1 MATVNDLATFDLLVN
16 GSAFEFSYDVLSITV
31 VNEINRITTATI
43 IIRDGEPSSQDFPVS
58 DSSSFVPGSTIEI
71 KAGFNSTNATIF
83 KGIVTGHSVRCIA
96 AGGPELVIEAKDASV
111 KMTIARNN
119 AYYTTKTDS
128 DIITALIGNYSGLSN
143 DVDSTTYQWPEVIQ
157 YYATDW
163 DFMLARAEVNGMFV
177 MTDQNK
183 VSVKQFKTGSSA
195 VTYTYGLDIYAFVAG
210 MDARRQLTG
219 VSAQGWDYKTQAI
232 VSATAA
238 EPSFPD
244 QGNLTATS
252 LTSATAPSAFLLS
265 TTAPL
270 ETAPLQSW
278 ANAQLARSRYAKI
291 KGSIKVLGTSTL
303 LPGSFITLAGM
314 GSRFNGLAF
323 VSGIRHNI
331 GDGEW
336 FTTISTGIDDNWFVD
351 KVQATVQPAAG
362 LLPGVRGLVNATVK
376 AISSDPDNETR
387 VQLDIPVI
395 AASGD
400 GVWARMANQYAT
412 NGAGFFWMPEVGD
425 EVVVGFLNEDPRF
438 PIIVGSLYSGQKAPP
453 YTPDDQNSKKGIWS
467 NSKIYIEFDDQN
479 KNLTITTPGANK
491 IIFSDQNQN
500 ITIQDQNSNQVVMSS
515 SGIKMTSP
523 KDIELD
529 ASGNIKI
536 SGTQGVTITSSAA
549 LSIQATQG
557 LTAKGMTV
565 EMSADTQMTVKGGAT
580 AEYSS
585 GGQTALKGAIVMIN

>member
-1 MATVNDLATFDLLVN
+1 MAAVNDLATFDLLVN
-16 GSAFEFSYDVLSITV
+16 GSAFAFSYDVLSITV

-58 DSSSFVPGSTIEI
+58 DSSAFVPGATVEI
-71 KAGFNSTNATIF
+71 KAGFNSTNSTIF
-83 KGIVTGHSVRCIA
+83 KGIVTGHSVRCTSK
-96 AGGPELVIEAKDASV
+96 GGPELVIEAKDTAV

-128 DIITALIGNYSGLSN
+128 DIISALIGNYSGLSS
-143 DVDSTTYQWPEVIQ
+143 DVDSTTYSWADVIQ

-177 MTDQNK
+177 VTDQNK

-210 MDARRQLTG
+210 IDARRQLTG

-244 QGNLTATS
+244 QGNLSATS

-303 LPGSFITLAGM
+303 TPGSFITLAGM
-314 GSRFNGLAF
+314 GSRFNGDAF
-323 VSGIRHNI
+323 VSGIRHLI

-336 FTTISTGIDDNWFVD
+336 FTTITTGIDDNWYMD
-351 KVQATVQPAAG
+351 KVQTMAQPTSG
-362 LLPGVRGLVNATVK
+362 LLPGVRGLVNGTVK
-376 AISSDPDNETR
+376 AITSDPDNETR

-400 GVWARMANQYAT
+400 GVWARMGNQYAT
-412 NGAGFFWMPEVGD
+412 NGAGFFWMPEIGD
-425 EVVVGFLNEDPRF
+425 EVVVGFLNDDPRF
-438 PIIVGSLYSGQKAPP
+438 PVILGSMYSGQKAPP

-500 ITIQDQNSNQVVMSS
+500 ITIQDQNSNKVVMSS
-515 SGIKMTSP
+515 SGIQLTSP
-523 KDIELD
+523 KDIELT
-529 ASGNIKI
+529 ASGSVKI
-536 SGTQGVTITSSAA
+536 TGTQGVNITSSAA
-549 LSIQATQG
+549 MDLQATQG
-557 LTAKGMTV
+557 LTAKGLTV
-565 EMSADTQMTVKGGAT
+565 AISSDTEMTVKGGTT
-580 AEYSS
+580 AEFSS
-585 GGQTALKGAIVMIN
+585 GVETTLKGAMVMIN